1 MQRAFIGVDPRLEAV
16 FEGEG
21 QRRAVITH
29 PHPLYGGTMD
39 NNVVL
44 AARDAALSAGFATL
58 RFNFRGVGRSSG
70 VHDDGRGEVHDL
82 ETALAEAGER
92 PVLIGYSFGAWVCAS
107 LLRQQS
113 LPCILI
119 SPPTGM
125 FAFPAMQDAP
135 VQAVVG
141 SHDQFCD
148 RQALQASLDDGSLT
162 IIPGIDHFW
171 FGREQVLRDFLA
183 PILRQWSLMVS

>member
-1 MQRAFIGVDPRLEAV
+1 MEAV
-16 FEGEG
+16 FEGAG
-21 QRRAVITH
+21 ARRAVITH

-82 ETALAEAGER
+82 AAAIAEAGAR
-92 PVLIGYSFGAWVCAS
+92 PLLIGYSFGAWVCAS
-107 LLRQQS
+107 LLQQQS

-125 FAFPAMQDAP
+125 FAFPVLQTDP
-135 VQAVVG
+135 LRVVVG

-148 RQALQASLDDGSLT
+148 LQALRASLDAERLT
-162 IIPGIDHFW
+162 VVPGIDHFW
-171 FGREQVLRDFLA
+171 FGREQGLRDFLT
-183 PILRQWSLMVS
+183 PILRQWLAMVS